1 MLFNSYEFIFLFLP
15 LTLVGAIYLGRRREP
30 WLVTAWLNAAS
41 LFFYGWWNP
50 SYLWLIVASIAVNY
64 LIGRR
69 LLKDGAGL
77 SEKKWTLAAGIAVNL
92 TLLGY
97 FKYANFFVENWRALA
112 GSELQPVPIILP
124 IAISF
129 FTFTQ
134 IAYLVDAYRG
144 EAQDNNFL
152 RYSLFV
158 TFFPHLIAGPIVH
171 HRELIPQFARKGL
184 CRFRTKAVAV
194 GVTIFV
200 IGLFK
205 KVVLADGVA
214 QYSTPVFE
222 AARDGVV
229 LSFIDAWG
237 GALAY
242 TFQLYFDFSGYSD
255 MAIGLARMFNV
266 RLPINFNSPYKAVN
280 VIEFW
285 RRWHMT
291 LSRFFREYLYI
302 PLGGNR
308 RGIGRHYAN
317 LLGTMLLVG
326 LWHGAGWTFIVWG
339 GLHGVYLLINHA
351 WRRLRQCMGQ
361 DLQRSSLYGRGMARL
376 VTFAAVVI
384 GWVFFRAEDCD
395 VAMHMLHSM
404 LGLNGLSLP
413 EFFSGRIG
421 MVEGWLLGQGIRFDG
436 LFDSE
441 IVDWDMGLKWLG
453 ILLLMSWYAP
463 NTQELMRRFRP
474 AINIYQAE
482 VANSGWAWL
491 SWKPTPVWA
500 LAGSILALWGILS
513 LTQMS
518 EFLYFRF

>member
-15 LTLVGAIYLGRRREP
+15 LTLVGALYLGRRKEP
-30 WLVTAWLNAAS
+30 WLVTAWLNVAS

-50 SYLWLIVASIAVNY
+50 PYLWLIASSIMVNY

-69 LLKDGAGL
+69 LLNEGAGR
-77 SEKKWTLAAGIAVNL
+77 SERKWTLIAGIGVNL
-92 TLLGY
+92 SFLGY
-97 FKYANFFVENWRALA
+97 FKYAAFFIENWSTLT
-112 GSELQPVPIILP
+112 GFELHIAPIILP

-144 EAQDNNFL
+144 EVRDNDFL
-152 RYSLFV
+152 RYCLFV

-184 CRFRTKAVAV
+184 CRLRLKAVAV

-214 QYSTPVFE
+214 QYSTPVFD
-222 AARDGVV
+222 AARDGAI

-280 VIEFW
+280 IIEFW

-308 RGIGRHYAN
+308 RGIPRQYAN
-317 LLGTMLLVG
+317 LLGTMFLVG

-339 GLHGVYLLINHA
+339 GMHGASLLINHA
-351 WRRLRQCMGQ
+351 WRRFRQFMGQ
-361 DLQRSSLYGRGMARL
+361 DLQQSSLFGRGMARL
-376 VTFAAVVI
+376 VTFLAVIV

-395 VAMHMLHSM
+395 VAVHMLQSM
-404 LGLNGLSLP
+404 LGSNGVSLP
-413 EFFSGRIG
+413 ESLSGRIG
-421 MVEGWLLGQGIRFDG
+421 VLEEWLTEQNITFHG
-436 LFDSE
+436 LLNSKV
-441 IVDWDMGLKWLG
+441 VDWHSGIIWIV

-463 NTQELMRRFRP
+463 NTQEIMCRFRP
-474 AINIYQAE
+474 AINIYQTE
-482 VANSGWAWL
+482 LSNSWGAWL
-491 SWKPTPVWA
+491 TWKPTPAWA